1 MTWYTVENKQG
12 TIMAILLP
20 RCALLD
26 HHLDGVW
33 LQLLFLTLT
42 CGTEDQWCGR
52 RGDCPH

>member
-20 RCALLD
+20 RCAL
-26 HHLDGVW
+26 LDGVW